1 MMPTSLTMQKVAF
14 FAWVCAPILSLA
26 STAYLGTTTRLELI
40 FESAFFSLGVAAT
53 AYRYSWSLRS
63 SGRKRAAKPA
73 SKPKQQEEV
82 FYYDQ
87 YGRRTTREPLLE
99 QNSALRRKLEEA
111 TQTSSQEKEALAR
124 ENAQLQNEI
133 AHLRR
138 ASLSPGRAWLEAGE
152 EEAELEAAERAA
164 AERARAEREAEQVAS
179 ERRFL
184 LKRFTNSIKG
194 GDQLMYDHPSPGVV
208 ASRLMDPNPRP
219 IAYRLHSTHSG
230 YPTRSAPCALTSTLR
245 CMLCINSGSHHNV
258 PPAASTPPPYPLPP
272 LPPRSHR
279 YLAPLPPS
287 RSHTL
292 GCSRADRRQRRA
304 LGGGLGWGCG
314 GGGGGGEGEGGAF
327 I

>member
-124 ENAQLQNEI
+124 ANAQLQNEI

-230 YPTRSAPCALTSTLR
+230 YPARSAPCALTSTLR
-245 CMLCINSGSHHNV
+245 CMLFFSLTPQRSSRRFHTAPL
-258 PPAASTPPPYPLPP
+258 PPTAPTALPP
-272 LPPRSHR
+272 LPRPTTSLPQSYSRL
-279 YLAPLPPS
+279 LAS
-287 RSHTL
+287 
-292 GCSRADRRQRRA
+292 
-304 LGGGLGWGCG
+304 
-314 GGGGGGEGEGGAF
+314 
-327 I
+327 